1 MKQDYKL
8 GNQTVEMD
16 PKDPAFMLGV
26 LYGLRHAREMLE
38 IHKVAQGEKPNPL
51 AVLVNDFLDD
61 INKKLEDAEGII
73 VHYKRVPD
81 FTVSVEAFKKVL
93 KISRKDLPAI
103 FDKMLI
109 SCAIHN
115 LIKTGKL
122 REGVHFRRSYR
133 GGYEKFT
140 VIPAP
145 LYKFLKEG
153 KR

>member
-1 MKQDYKL
+1 MKQEYKL

-38 IHKVAQGEKPNPL
+38 IHKVAKGEKPNPL

-61 INKKLEDAEGII
+61 LNKKLEGAEQVI
-73 VHYKRVPD
+73 VNCQRVPD
-81 FTVSVEAFKKVL
+81 FTASVEALKKVL

-109 SCAIHN
+109 SLFN
-115 LIKTGKL
+115 GGKSQDADKN
-122 REGVHFRRSYR
+122 EN
-133 GGYEKFT
+133 K
-140 VIPAP
+140 
-145 LYKFLKEG
+145 
-153 KR
+153 

>member
-1 MKQDYKL
+1 MKQDYKF

-51 AVLVNDFLDD
+51 AVLVNEFLDD
-61 INKKLEDAEGII
+61 INKKLEGAEQVI
-73 VHYKRVPD
+73 VHHKIVPD
-81 FTVSVEAFKKVL
+81 FSASIETFKKVL

-109 SCAIHN
+109 SLFN
-115 LIKTGKL
+115 GGKSQDADKN
-122 REGVHFRRSYR
+122 EN
-133 GGYEKFT
+133 K
-140 VIPAP
+140 
-145 LYKFLKEG
+145 
-153 KR
+153 

>member
-1 MKQDYKL
+1 MKHDYKF

-51 AVLVNDFLDD
+51 SVLVNDLLDD
-61 INKKLEDAEGII
+61 LNKKLEDAEQVI
-73 VHYKRVPD
+73 VHHEIVPD
-81 FTVSVEAFKKVL
+81 FTVRVEALKKVL

-109 SCAIHN
+109 SLFN
-115 LIKTGKL
+115 GGKSQDADKN
-122 REGVHFRRSYR
+122 EN
-133 GGYEKFT
+133 K
-140 VIPAP
+140 
-145 LYKFLKEG
+145 
-153 KR
+153 

>member
-1 MKQDYKL
+1 MKQDYKF

-38 IHKVAQGEKPNPL
+38 IHKVEQCEKPNQL

-61 INKKLEDAEGII
+61 LNKKLEGEERII
-73 VHYKRVPD
+73 VHHKRVPD
-81 FTVSVEAFKKVL
+81 FTASVEAFKKVL

-109 SCAIHN
+109 SLFN
-115 LIKTGKL
+115 GGK
-122 REGVHFRRSYR
+122 SQDAD
-133 GGYEKFT
+133 KNDN
-140 VIPAP
+140 
-145 LYKFLKEG
+145 K
-153 KR
+153 

>member
-1 MKQDYKL
+1 MKQDYKF

-38 IHKVAQGEKPNPL
+38 IHKVEQGEKPNPL

-61 INKKLEDAEGII
+61 LNKKLEGAERII
-73 VHYKRVPD
+73 VHHKRVPD
-81 FTVSVEAFKKVL
+81 FTASVEALKKVL

-109 SCAIHN
+109 SLFN
-115 LIKTGKL
+115 GGKSQDADKN
-122 REGVHFRRSYR
+122 EN
-133 GGYEKFT
+133 K
-140 VIPAP
+140 
-145 LYKFLKEG
+145 
-153 KR
+153 